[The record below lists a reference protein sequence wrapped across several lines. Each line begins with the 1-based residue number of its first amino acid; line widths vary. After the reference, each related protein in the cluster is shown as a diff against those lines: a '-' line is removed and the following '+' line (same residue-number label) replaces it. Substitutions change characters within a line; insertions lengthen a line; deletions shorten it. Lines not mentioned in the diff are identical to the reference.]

1 MNRNS
6 YDILKVPGRRWIE
19 YILFWMISIWFLSS
33 YFSMGDQIQRID
45 LIYTLLFHISIW
57 FGVTVNSFVLIPRF
71 LANRKNLTYIVLF
84 VLLLEACIR
93 LNQFTFN
100 WLSDILFPDYFFIS
114 YYERVDLFY
123 FMIAYL
129 GITSLIQFSRSW
141 FRESDDRRRL
151 AQIKQEKTRHELQAL
166 RSQVQPHFLFNSLNT
181 IYGFIRRQSPRA
193 EEAVLKL
200 SELLR
205 YTIRQSER
213 EKVPLEEEIGY
224 LSDYIGLQ
232 KMRLN
237 QPDKVHFTI
246 SGDVDNVMIIPLLL
260 IVFVENGF
268 KYADLESGDPL
279 AISLTVED
287 NVIQFTMKNR
297 IANDITA
304 GDPEEQG
311 NGTGIQNARKR
322 LELHY
327 PDRYRLDIRT
337 DKELNTYNLEL
348 IIETEKS

>member
-1 MNRNS
+1 M
-6 YDILKVPGRRWIE
+6 DE
-19 YILFWMISIWFLSS
+19 
-33 YFSMGDQIQRID
+33 QIRKID
-45 LIYTLLFHISIW
+45 LVYTLLFHISIW
-57 FGVTVNSFVLIPRF
+57 FGVSVNSFVLIPRF
-71 LANRKNLTYIVLF
+71 LANRKTLIYIILF
-84 VLLLEACIR
+84 LMLLEVSIR

-114 YYERVDLFY
+114 YYERIDLFY

-141 FRESDDRRRL
+141 FRESDAKRRL
-151 AQIKQEKTRHELQAL
+151 AQIEQEKTRHELQAL

-181 IYGFIRRQSPRA
+181 IYGFIRRQSPKA
-193 EEAVLKL
+193 EDAVLKL

-213 EKVPLEEEIGY
+213 EEVPIEEEIGY
-224 LSDYIGLQ
+224 LSDYTGLQ

-237 QPDKVHFTI
+237 HPELVEFTT
-246 SGDVDNVMIIPLLL
+246 SGDVEGVKIIPLLL

-279 AISLTVED
+279 VISLSVQD
-287 NVIQFTMKNR
+287 GVIRFSMKNR
-297 IANDITA
+297 MA
-304 GDPEEQG
+304 GQDPSAEPEGRG

-322 LELHY
+322 LNLHY
-327 PDRYRLDIRT
+327 PDQYRLDIRA
-337 DKELNTYNLEL
+337 DKDLRTYNLEL
-348 IIETEKS
+348 IIETEPA